1 MKNSAENKK
10 IKKRIINF
18 FIRLGFA
25 VIIFILFFVLIIQ
38 IISLI
43 IGKEN
48 INAYCL
54 IIAIF
59 VSIVISVLL
68 TLFMFKQNK
77 KYPFISYSKWIK
89 FMFCL
94 VLVIAFIGSINPEI
108 NIDIS
113 YARELLSF
121 EWTIFSLILVLFL
134 SWLIIVEKYLE
145 KEPKNDAKGT
155 DRLISLINKNSF
167 YINSLSYLLNGI
179 FIIINLILLCW
190 LTAEIFTFHE
200 ISLFNQTLLYF
211 NIYLSINTLQ
221 LIFLDIFS
229 PIISKLI
236 MCRKYKVKENDIKI
250 NIILSALEKVLED
263 TEKNKTVDENDNETT
278 KEQNDG
284 QAEHED

>member
-1 MKNSAENKK
+1 MKNSAENNK

-18 FIRLGFA
+18 FIRFGFA
-25 VIIFILFFVLIIQ
+25 IIIFILFFVLIIQ

-155 DRLISLINKNSF
+155 DRFISLINKNSF

-263 TEKNKTVDENDNETT
+263 TEKNKTVNGNDNETT